1 MNSKKLSRF
10 CLEIFR
16 ANLDVPEERKAWVD
30 RGGKHE
36 CALLCGK
43 AARLLFEIIEGRER
57 KTS

>member
-1 MNSKKLSRF
+1 
-10 CLEIFR
+10 LEIFR